1 MKTETILGLGALI
14 VIVVFIFVAFRK
26 GLSVKPTDNPPPP
39 TDAG

>member
-26 GLSVKPTDNPPPP
+26 GLSVKPTDNPAPP